1 MNLKQYQ
8 TDTLSVLRRFLEEA
22 RIVGPAAAYETITSE
37 PEQTARLGHY
47 KQDYTPLDDLPG
59 VPYVCLRL
67 PTGGGKTILG
77 THAIAVVRDAWIEKD
92 CPLVLWLVP
101 SNIIRKQTVEA
112 FGKTHHPY
120 RQALDEAF
128 SGLVRVFD
136 IGDFTQIRPQ
146 DIRDRCCVV
155 VGTIQ
160 TLRVSDTEGR
170 KVYAHN
176 EEMEPH
182 FSALRVTAPGLERME
197 NGKVKFSFAN
207 LLHIHRPLMIVDEAH
222 NAVTGLT
229 REMQARVNPCAIVEL
244 TATPR
249 DRQGRLLNNILH
261 SVTAQELKAAGMI
274 KLPILLSEHESWQT
288 AVNGAVAA
296 RAWLAKKAERDPEY
310 LRPIALFQAQ
320 PKNQEVTVEVLKKHL
335 MESEQ
340 IPEENIA
347 IATGDQRQ
355 LDGIDLFDRGC
366 PIEHVI
372 TIEALKEGWDCSFA
386 YVLCSVSHVRSAVSV
401 EQLLG
406 RVLRMPCAR
415 RRGVEELNKAYAFM
429 SESEFGQT
437 AKALVDKLVSM
448 GFEEEEARDSVE
460 QVQLNLDGQGDMFR
474 GEEETQPVFSYTI
487 AADGDVVSELHKVA
501 CDGVTIRDTEDGLV
515 EVSVTGP
522 VNDERVQTVCA
533 MLPERDRRR
542 FIREV
547 EQYRVE
553 SRSRLSPAGRGEPF
567 RVPRLMAETQ
577 YGMEF
582 ADSETFA
589 ESHDWSLLDHSP
601 NMDEREFA
609 IRETANQFEIDVE
622 GRSVRFS
629 AAGETQL
636 AFDVHVEGWTP
647 EALVLWLDPRVRGMD
662 LLQSELLKWLRD
674 LVDHL
679 LKARGMHID
688 TLMRCK
694 YLLVRVI
701 RDKLE
706 AIRSTERNKAYQR
719 CLFEPGARVE
729 VSFDRVVTFRDGMYQ
744 GLRPYRGHWKPGKHF
759 LGGSYVPAFDG
770 AEDGEE
776 CQCAQ
781 ALDSLPGL
789 KFWIRNVAGHD
800 ESFWL
805 PTATGKFYPD
815 FVAMLEDGRCVV
827 VEYKGAHLA
836 DGADTN
842 EKRTIG
848 ELWERKS
855 GGRGLFVIVEQTR
868 DGMDMRQQLMEKI
881 GVA

>member
-1 MNLKQYQ
+1 MNLKHYQ

-37 PEQTARLGHY
+37 PEQAARLGHY
-47 KQDYTPLDDLPG
+47 KRPYTPLEGLPA

-77 THAIAVVRDAWIEKD
+77 THAIAVARDAWIEKD

-101 SNIIRKQTVEA
+101 STIIRQQTVEA
-112 FGKTHHPY
+112 FRKTRHPY

-128 SGLVRVFD
+128 SNRVRVFD

-170 KVYAHN
+170 KVYEHN

-182 FSALRVTAPGLERME
+182 FSALRVTAPGLEKME
-197 NGKVKFSFAN
+197 NDTVKFSFAN

-229 REMQARVNPCAIVEL
+229 REMQSRVNPCAIVEL

-249 DRQGRLLNNILH
+249 DKQGRRLNNILH
-261 SVTAQELKAAGMI
+261 SVTAQELKDAGMI
-274 KLPILLSEHESWQT
+274 KLPILLSEHKSWQS
-288 AVNGAVAA
+288 AVSDAVAA
-296 RAWLAKKAERDPEY
+296 RALLAKKAEPGHEY

-320 PKNQEVTVEVLKKHL
+320 QKNQEVTVNVLKTHL
-335 MESEQ
+335 MENEQ
-340 IPEENIA
+340 IPKENIA
-347 IATGDQRQ
+347 IATGRQRE
-355 LDGIDLFDRGC
+355 LDGIDLFDPRC

-372 TIEALKEGWDCSFA
+372 TVEALKEGWDCSFA

-406 RVLRMPCAR
+406 RVLRMPYAR
-415 RRGVEELNKAYAFM
+415 RRGAADLNRAYAFM
-429 SESEFGQT
+429 SEPEFGQT

-448 GFEEEEARDSVE
+448 GFEEEEARDSIE
-460 QVQLNLDGQGDMFR
+460 QGQLNLDGQEDLFMVK
-474 GEEETQPVFSYTI
+474 EETQPVFSCTI
-487 AADGDVVSELHKVA
+487 EADGDVVSALHKVA
-501 CDGVTIRDTEDGLV
+501 CDGVTIRDTEDGKV

-522 VNDERVQTVCA
+522 VDDERVQTVCA
-533 MLPERDRRR
+533 VLPERERRG
-542 FIREV
+542 FIRAV
-547 EQYRVE
+547 EHYQVE
-553 SRSRLSPAGRGEPF
+553 SRSRLPPAGRGEPF
-567 RVPRLMAETQ
+567 RVPRLMAATQ
-577 YGMEF
+577 YGMVF

-601 NMDEREFA
+601 KMDEREFA

-622 GRSVRFS
+622 GRRVRYS

-636 AFDVHVEGWTP
+636 TFDVHVESWTP
-647 EALVLWLDPRVRGMD
+647 EALVLWLDPQVRSMD

-679 LKARGMHID
+679 LTARGMHID
-688 TLMRCK
+688 TLVRCK
-694 YLLVRVI
+694 YLLKSVI
-701 RDKLE
+701 LDKLK
-706 AIRSTERNKAYQR
+706 AIRSAEHNKAYQR
-719 CLFEPGARVE
+719 CLFEPEASVE
-729 VSFDRVVTFRDGMYQ
+729 VSFDRAVTFRDGMYRGQ
-744 GLRPYRGHWKPGKHF
+744 RLYRGRWKPGKHF
-759 LGGSYVPAFDG
+759 LGGGHVPAFDG
-770 AEDGEE
+770 VEDGEE

-781 ALDSLPGL
+781 ALDGLPGL

-815 FVAMLEDGRCVV
+815 FVALLEDGRCVV

-836 DGADTN
+836 GGSDTN

-855 GGRGLFVIVEQTR
+855 DGRGLFVIVEQTR
-868 DGMDMRQQLMEKI
+868 DGMDMRQQLMAKI
-881 GVA
+881 GAA

>member
-1 MNLKQYQ
+1 MNLKPYQ
-8 TDTLSVLRRFLEEA
+8 SDTLSVLRRFLEEA
-22 RIVGPAAAYETITSE
+22 RIVGPVAAYETITSK
-37 PEQTARLGHY
+37 PEQAARLGHR
-47 KQDYTPLDDLPG
+47 QPYTPLDGLPG

-77 THAIAVVRDAWIEKD
+77 THAIAVARDAWIEKD

-101 SNIIRKQTVEA
+101 SNIIRRQTVEA
-112 FGKTHHPY
+112 FGKMRHPY

-128 SGLVRVFD
+128 SNRVRVFD

-182 FSALRVTAPGLERME
+182 FSALPVTAPGLERME
-197 NGKVKFSFAN
+197 NDKVKFSFAN

-229 REMQARVNPCAIVEL
+229 REMQSRVNPCAIVEL

-249 DRQGRLLNNILH
+249 DRQGHRLNNILH
-261 SVTAQELKAAGMI
+261 SVTAQELKDAGMI
-274 KLPILLSEHESWQT
+274 KLPILLSEHESWQS
-288 AVNGAVAA
+288 AVSDAVAA
-296 RAWLAKKAERDPEY
+296 RAVLAKKAEPDPEY

-320 PKNQEVTVEVLKKHL
+320 PKNQEVTVAVLKKHL
-335 MESEQ
+335 METER
-340 IPEENIA
+340 IPEEKIA
-347 IATGDQRQ
+347 IATGDQRG
-355 LDGIDLFDRGC
+355 LDGIDLFDPRC

-372 TIEALKEGWDCSFA
+372 TVEALKEGWDCSFA

-406 RVLRMPCAR
+406 RVLRMPYAR
-415 RRGVEELNKAYAFM
+415 RRGIKELNRAYAFM

-460 QVQLNLDGQGDMFR
+460 QGQLNLDGQGDLFR
-474 GEEETQPVFSYTI
+474 VEEEPQPVFSYTI
-487 AADGDVVSELHKVA
+487 AAGGDVVSELHKVA
-501 CDGVTIRDTEDGLV
+501 CDGVTVRETEDGLV
-515 EVSVTGP
+515 EVSVTSP

-533 MLPERDRRR
+533 MLPERERLGFTRA
-542 FIREV
+542 V
-547 EQYRVE
+547 EHYRVE
-553 SRSRLSPAGRGEPF
+553 SRSRLPPAGRGEPF
-567 RVPRLMAETQ
+567 NVPRLMAETQ
-577 YGMEF
+577 RGMDF
-582 ADSETFA
+582 ADSETFV

-601 NMDEREFA
+601 KMDEREFA

-622 GRSVRFS
+622 GRRVRYS

-647 EALVLWLDPRVRGMD
+647 EALVLWLDTQVRSMD

-679 LKARGMHID
+679 IVARGVHID
-688 TLMRCK
+688 ALVRCK
-694 YLLVRVI
+694 YLLKSVI
-701 RDKLE
+701 LDKLKD
-706 AIRSTERNKAYQR
+706 IRSTERNKAYQR
-719 CLFEPGARVE
+719 CLFEPEARVE
-729 VSFDRVVTFRDGMYQ
+729 VSFDRVVTFRDDM
-744 GLRPYRGHWKPGKHF
+744 YRGQRLYRGRWKPGKHF
-759 LGGSYVPAFDG
+759 LGSGHVPAFDG

-781 ALDSLPGL
+781 ALDGLPGL
-789 KFWIRNVAGHD
+789 KFWIRNVARHD

-805 PTATGKFYPD
+805 PTATDRFYPD
-815 FVAMLEDGRCVV
+815 FVALLEDGRCVV

-836 DGADTN
+836 GGPDTN

-855 GGRGLFVIVEQTR
+855 DGRGLFVIVEQTR
-868 DGMDMRQQLMEKI
+868 DGMDMRQQLMAKI